1 MQPSQWTEVD
11 RYFTHAL
18 VAQDDALTEALAAS
32 AAAGLPAIQVTAAQG
47 KLLQV
52 LARACGSRRIL
63 EIGTLGAY
71 STIWLARAL
80 PAEGHLVTLELDPHH
95 ASVAREN
102 LIRAGVDDVV
112 ELRQGP
118 ALESL
123 AALAAAASAPFDFIF
138 IDADKPNNPHYLRW
152 AKKLSRPGTL
162 VVVDNVVRGGAVT
175 NAATTDANALGVRQM
190 VDLLAADGRVDAT
203 IVQTVGEK
211 GWDGLVVGVV
221 R

>member
-1 MQPSQWTEVD
+1 MSETSWAAVD
-11 RYFTHAL
+11 EYISGHLLKPDSAL
-18 VAQDDALTEALAAS
+18 SSALRNN
-32 AAAGLPAIQVTAAQG
+32 AAQG
-47 KLLQV
+47 LPPIDVSATQGKMLMLLAQMAG
-52 LARACGSRRIL
+52 ARHIL
-63 EIGTLGAY
+63 EVGTLGGY

-80 PAEGHLVTLELDPHH
+80 PDDGQLVSLEIDTDH
-95 ASVAREN
+95 AKVAREN
-102 LIRAGVDDVV
+102 LDRAGLSRKVQIVT
-112 ELRQGP
+112 G
-118 ALESL
+118 AAFESL
-123 AALAAAASAPFDFIF
+123 RNMQLPVPFDFIF